1 MSAVEDSWV
10 VVDKTSGGSLRA
22 KASHESLYL
31 SDDSDGAKP
40 RVHVH
45 GQTDNAVAP
54 ELLEWIN
61 NAARE
66 SSTALPLGANRNP
79 STSKASY
86 RTNSSS
92 AGSRQRRPRRSSVHA
107 TSEVSGLDL
116 EHDADGFNEGMFVVK
131 VLEVRQ
137 LGAQKPMNLQC
148 TAQVNDE
155 RFVIPPVQS
164 KPKGP
169 QLWASKMNDTFVF
182 DVSRQFTFNLGVY
195 GTHPHPPRARPGSV
209 LASRMLPRRQLNEST
224 PSLASNSSTRT
235 TAKIKRGFRKM
246 FRNKS
251 GGIDAIASDPA
262 YAGTGDCGTMPS
274 LAEDAALA
282 LGDDAAGLGLAYD
295 GQGRHVEVQTH
306 GASPQDPEPEVLC
319 DTRPRGGSFA
329 EFAQHPAIS
338 RLSSYLP
345 RNRTS
350 TTTSSH
356 EINYSGPRLR
366 AFSNASTI
374 SSTPQPLGELFLDLR
389 VDRREKRRATFTLPV
404 VNQDQVTMRG
414 GAHVEMEVV
423 LEYGI
428 IVHETFEER
437 AARVRRER
445 EASQRGQ
452 LHERQQRMEQQW
464 AAIDEQDRMPRLRG
478 FLSVF
483 TRSGRVSTWKRY
495 WAVLSCTRIL
505 FYDSEADELR
515 SAAPVAKL
523 SLFHLHDAG
532 LPESDL
538 VAIGPSGL
546 ELRLS
551 PLAMTDR
558 HRRKSAF
565 PRKSAIA
572 SLDRARQLQHEAQQH
587 PMPPI
592 GQLSVSSDKS
602 KRSDDMSLLLAD
614 EDDATLFK
622 FSEWQCRV
630 YILLD
635 TLADRDLWLK
645 ELKNHSVP
653 SCEFARFRLRQRRA
667 WRSHEFESAA
677 ESLRQSGRQL
687 DVVSARARD
696 VLSAAH
702 NESAKR
708 VFAERITQKQ
718 LPQKPMYIESIKKP
732 AEKPVFFEAIKKPA
746 NKFEHAKKPTGKP
759 SLFEQIKMPGPA
771 SFDDDNDEEEL
782 EGATLTSIAAVDNN
796 SGSER
801 KKIVLVTNS
810 RKPVAMAFG
819 KPATFNLVVEP
830 AVSSKPVAPPA
841 KKRMRAVRRSS
852 SVGDLRRTPE
862 STLVQ
867 SSDESDNAPPLG
879 RRDSGASTVI
889 EVVGAAKE
897 QRPGTVS
904 RRFLFVW
911 NINDI

>member
-31 SDDSDGAKP
+31 SDDSDGAKA
-40 RVHVH
+40 RVHVR
-45 GQTDNAVAP
+45 GQSDSAVAP

-66 SSTALPLGANRNP
+66 SSSALPLGADRAP

-107 TSEVSGLDL
+107 TSEVSGLDF
-116 EHDADGFNEGMFVVK
+116 DADMSNEGMFVVK

-169 QLWASKMNDTFVF
+169 QVWASKMNDTFVF
-182 DVSRQFTFNLGVY
+182 DVARQFTFNLGVY
-195 GTHPHPPRARPGSV
+195 GTHPHPQRVRTGSV
-209 LASRMLPRRQLNEST
+209 LAGRMLPRRQPNEST

-235 TAKIKRGFRKM
+235 TAKIRRGLRKI
-246 FRNKS
+246 FRNKND
-251 GGIDAIASDPA
+251 GLEAIANDPA
-262 YAGTGDCGTMPS
+262 YTGSGDCGTMPA
-274 LAEDAALA
+274 LAEDAALENDGVA
-282 LGDDAAGLGLAYD
+282 RGLACD
-295 GQGRHVEVQTH
+295 EQGRHVEIQTH
-306 GASPQDPEPEVLC
+306 GAALEPESEVMC
-319 DTRPRGGSFA
+319 DARARGGSFA

-345 RNRTS
+345 RSRTS
-350 TTTSSH
+350 TTASAH
-356 EINYSGPRLR
+356 EINYNGPRLR

-428 IVHETFEER
+428 IVHETVTER
-437 AARVRRER
+437 AERIRRER
-445 EASQRGQ
+445 ETSQRDQ

-505 FYDSEADELR
+505 FYDCEADEVR
-515 SAAPVAKL
+515 SAPPVAKI

-538 VAIGPSGL
+538 VSIGPSGL

-565 PRKSAIA
+565 PRKSAVA
-572 SLDRARQLQHEAQQH
+572 SLDRARQMQADARLH
-587 PMPPI
+587 PMPSI
-592 GQLSVSSDKS
+592 SQLSVSESS

-635 TLADRDLWLK
+635 TLADRDVWLK
-645 ELKNHSVP
+645 ELKHNAVP
-653 SCEFARFRLRQRRA
+653 SCEFARFRLRQRKA
-667 WRSHEFESAA
+667 WRSHEFEAAA
-677 ESLRQSGRQL
+677 ESLRMSGRQL
-687 DVVSARARD
+687 DVVSARTRD
-696 VLSAAH
+696 MLPASH

-708 VFAERITQKQ
+708 AFVERIKQ
-718 LPQKPMYIESIKKP
+718 NIEKQPSLFEPIKKP
-732 AEKPVFFEAIKKPA
+732 ALFEPIKKPA
-746 NKFEHAKKPTGKP
+746 LFEPIKKPA
-759 SLFEQIKMPGPA
+759 LFEQIKVSKPTGFSSSHPTA
-771 SFDDDNDEEEL
+771 SYNDEEEEL

-796 SGSER
+796 NNSSDR
-801 KKIVLVTNS
+801 KKIVLVTNA

-819 KPATFNLVVEP
+819 KPTTFDIVVEP
-830 AVSSKPVAPPA
+830 AVTKLDVTKLVAAKPAAPPA

-852 SVGDLRRTPE
+852 SVGDLRRKPD

-867 SSDESDNAPPLG
+867 SSDESDAPPLE

-889 EVVGAAKE
+889 EVVGEAKE
-897 QRPGTVS
+897 RRPGTVT

-911 NINDI
+911 NVNDI